1 MQRRQDRHKRGP
13 VFRFMRGFVNFFRSY
28 RKWSNKGFVAIL
40 LLAVALSMGLVLF
53 FRRFRKWSNKGFVAV
68 LLLAV
73 ALSMGLVLLFESFQ
87 GIPLTSQ
94 KKDAI
99 SQEANKT
106 NQNTKGQEEEKTA
119 RIMAH
124 GDLLYHDILY
134 FSAKK
139 DDGTY
144 DFHENFEYVTPWLKQ
159 ADLAIGDFEGTI
171 NKDHYLAGYPLF
183 NAPSEVMD
191 AIKDAGYHV
200 LDLAHN
206 HILDS
211 QIEGVISTADA
222 IEKAG
227 MTPIGVYTHEPR
239 DQAPLVIKEV
249 NGIKVALLAY
259 SYGFNGIE
267 QSISQEDYNRYLS
280 DLNEDKMKAEIERAE
295 KEADITIIM
304 PQMGVEYRIE
314 PTEEQK
320 ALYHKM
326 IDWGADIIFG
336 GHPHVVEP
344 SEIVE
349 KDGDKKL
356 IIYSMGNFI
365 SNQRIETMQGVE
377 NAKWTERG
385 VLMDV
390 TIKKKDGKT
399 TIGTAKAHPT
409 WVNRTPK
416 GTFSPEGYP
425 LYHYQTYILEDF
437 IEGGSH
443 RDQLD
448 EATKERIDTAYKEM
462 NEHVGLKW
470 D

>member
-1 MQRRQDRHKRGP
+1 MEKRSNRNQNGP
-13 VFRFMRGFVNFFRSY
+13 ILQLVRKFIRFFRNY
-28 RKWSNKGFVAIL
+28 RQWSNKTFIVVLLIVVAISMVL
-40 LLAVALSMGLVLF
+40 NLLA
-53 FRRFRKWSNKGFVAV
+53 
-68 LLLAV
+68 
-73 ALSMGLVLLFESFQ
+73 Q
-87 GIPLTSQ
+87 GIKGVPLLNRNAPAVSQ
-94 KKDAI
+94 NSD
-99 SQEANKT
+99 S
-106 NQNTKGQEEEKTA
+106 KGKNSVTEEETSA
-119 RIMAH
+119 RIMAN
-124 GDLLYHDILY
+124 GDLLYHDIIY
-134 FSAKK
+134 ISVKK
-139 DDGTY
+139 SDGTY
-144 DFHENFEYVTPWLKQ
+144 DFHENFEYVKPWLKQ
-159 ADLAIGDFEGTI
+159 ADLVIGDFEGTV

-183 NAPSEVMD
+183 NAPGEVMD
-191 AIKDAGYHV
+191 AIKDAGYQV

-211 QIEGVISTADA
+211 QIEGVVSTADA

-239 DQAPLVIKEV
+239 DKAPIVIKEV

-280 DLNEDKMKAEIERAE
+280 DLDEEKMKAEIERAE

-304 PQMGVEYRIE
+304 PQMGVEYQIE

-320 ALYHKM
+320 KLYHKM

-344 SEIVE
+344 AETVE

-365 SNQRIETMQGVE
+365 SNQRIETMQDVE

-390 TIKKKDGKT
+390 TIKKKSGKT
-399 TIGTAKAHPT
+399 TIETAQAHPS
-409 WVNRTPK
+409 WVSRTPK
-416 GTFSPEGYP
+416 GGYSPEGYP
-425 LYHYQTYILEDF
+425 LYLYQTYILEDF
-437 IEGGSH
+437 IEGGKYRS
-443 RDQLD
+443 QLD

-470 D
+470 

>member
-1 MQRRQDRHKRGP
+1 MEKRSSRNQNGP
-13 VFRFMRGFVNFFRSY
+13 ILRLVEKLIRFFRNY
-28 RKWSNKGFVAIL
+28 RQWSNKTFI
-40 LLAVALSMGLVLF
+40 
-53 FRRFRKWSNKGFVAV
+53 AV
-68 LLLAV
+68 LLIAV
-73 ALSMGLVLLFESFQ
+73 AISMALALLVEGLKGF
-87 GIPLTSQ
+87 PLTSSSTTVV
-94 KKDAI
+94 
-99 SQEANKT
+99 SQTADSKEK
-106 NQNTKGQEEEKTA
+106 NTETEQETSA
-119 RIMAH
+119 RIMAN
-124 GDLLYHDILY
+124 GDLLYHDIIY
-134 FSAKK
+134 ISAKK
-139 DDGTY
+139 ADGTY
-144 DFHENFEYVTPWLKQ
+144 DFHENFEYVKPWLKQ
-159 ADLAIGDFEGTI
+159 ADLVIGDFEGTV

-183 NAPSEVMD
+183 NAPGEVMD
-191 AIKDAGYHV
+191 AIKDAGYQV

-211 QIEGVISTADA
+211 QIEGLVSTADA

-239 DQAPLVIKEV
+239 DKAPIVIKEV

-280 DLNEDKMKAEIERAE
+280 DLDEDKMKAEIERAE

-304 PQMGVEYRIE
+304 PQMGVEYQIE

-320 ALYHKM
+320 KLYHKM

-344 SEIVE
+344 AETVE

-365 SNQRIETMQGVE
+365 SNQRIETMQDVE

-390 TIKKKDGKT
+390 TIKKKSGKT
-399 TIGTAKAHPT
+399 TIETAQAHPS
-409 WVNRTPK
+409 WVSRTPK
-416 GTFSPEGYP
+416 GGYSPEGYP
-425 LYHYQTYILEDF
+425 LYLYQTYILEDF
-437 IEGGSH
+437 IEGGKYRS
-443 RDQLD
+443 QLD

-470 D
+470 

>member
-1 MQRRQDRHKRGP
+1 MEKRSSRNQNGP
-13 VFRFMRGFVNFFRSY
+13 ILQLVRKFIRFFRNY
-28 RKWSNKGFVAIL
+28 RQWSNKTFIMVLLIVVAISMAL
-40 LLAVALSMGLVLF
+40 TLLAEGL
-53 FRRFRKWSNKGFVAV
+53 K
-68 LLLAV
+68 
-73 ALSMGLVLLFESFQ
+73 
-87 GIPLTSQ
+87 GIPLVNSSATTVSQTADSKEKNTATEQETS
-94 KKDAI
+94 
-99 SQEANKT
+99 
-106 NQNTKGQEEEKTA
+106 A
-119 RIMAH
+119 RIMAN
-124 GDLLYHDILY
+124 GDLLYHDIIY
-134 FSAKK
+134 ISAKK
-139 DDGTY
+139 ADGTY
-144 DFHENFEYVTPWLKQ
+144 DFHENFEYVKPWLKQ
-159 ADLAIGDFEGTI
+159 ADLVIGDFEGTV

-183 NAPSEVMD
+183 NAPGEVMD
-191 AIKDAGYHV
+191 AITDAGYQV

-211 QIEGVISTADA
+211 QIEGVVSTADA

-239 DQAPLVIKEV
+239 DKAPIVIKEV
-249 NGIKVALLAY
+249 NGIKVAILAY

-280 DLNEDKMKAEIERAE
+280 DLDEDKMKAEIERAE

-304 PQMGVEYRIE
+304 PQMGVEYQIE

-320 ALYHKM
+320 KLYHKM

-344 SEIVE
+344 AETVE
-349 KDGDKKL
+349 KEGDKKL

-365 SNQRIETMQGVE
+365 SNQRIETMQDVE

-390 TIKKKDGKT
+390 TIKKKSGKT
-399 TIGTAKAHPT
+399 TIETAQAHPS
-409 WVNRTPK
+409 WVSRTPK
-416 GTFSPEGYP
+416 GGYSPEGYP
-425 LYHYQTYILEDF
+425 LYLYQTYILEDF
-437 IEGGSH
+437 IEGGKYRS
-443 RDQLD
+443 QLD

-470 D
+470 

>member
-1 MQRRQDRHKRGP
+1 MHQKARRKKMEKRSSRNQNGP
-13 VFRFMRGFVNFFRSY
+13 IFRLVGKLIRFFRNY
-28 RKWSNKGFVAIL
+28 HQWSNKTFI
-40 LLAVALSMGLVLF
+40 
-53 FRRFRKWSNKGFVAV
+53 AV
-68 LLLAV
+68 LLIAV
-73 ALSMGLVLLFESFQ
+73 AISMALTLLAEGLKGF
-87 GIPLTSQ
+87 PLISSSTTVVSQ
-94 KKDAI
+94 TADSK
-99 SQEANKT
+99 
-106 NQNTKGQEEEKTA
+106 EKTTATEQETSA
-119 RIMAH
+119 RIMAN
-124 GDLLYHDILY
+124 GDLLYHDIIY
-134 FSAKK
+134 ISAKK
-139 DDGTY
+139 SDGTY
-144 DFHENFEYVTPWLKQ
+144 DFHENFEYVKPWLKQ
-159 ADLAIGDFEGTI
+159 ADLVIGDFEGTV

-183 NAPSEVMD
+183 NAPGEVMD
-191 AIKDAGYHV
+191 AIKDAGYQV

-211 QIEGVISTADA
+211 QIEGVVSTADA

-239 DQAPLVIKEV
+239 DKAPIVIKEV

-280 DLNEDKMKAEIERAE
+280 DLDEDKMKAEIERAE

-304 PQMGVEYRIE
+304 PQMGVEYQIE

-320 ALYHKM
+320 KLYHKM

-344 SEIVE
+344 AETVE

-365 SNQRIETMQGVE
+365 SNQRIETMQDVE

-390 TIKKKDGKT
+390 TIKKKSGKT
-399 TIGTAKAHPT
+399 TIETAQAHPS
-409 WVNRTPK
+409 WVSRTPK
-416 GTFSPEGYP
+416 GGYSPEGYP
-425 LYHYQTYILEDF
+425 LYLYQTYILEDF
-437 IEGGSH
+437 IEGGKYRS
-443 RDQLD
+443 QLD

-470 D
+470 

>member
-1 MQRRQDRHKRGP
+1 MHQKARRKKMEKRSSRNQNGP
-13 VFRFMRGFVNFFRSY
+13 IFRLVGKLIRFFRNY
-28 RKWSNKGFVAIL
+28 HQWSNKTFI
-40 LLAVALSMGLVLF
+40 
-53 FRRFRKWSNKGFVAV
+53 AV
-68 LLLAV
+68 LLIAV
-73 ALSMGLVLLFESFQ
+73 AISMALTLLAEELKGF
-87 GIPLTSQ
+87 PLTSSSTTVV
-94 KKDAI
+94 
-99 SQEANKT
+99 SQTADFK
-106 NQNTKGQEEEKTA
+106 EKTTATEQETSA
-119 RIMAH
+119 RIMAN
-124 GDLLYHDILY
+124 GDLLYHDIIY
-134 FSAKK
+134 ISAKK
-139 DDGTY
+139 SDGTY
-144 DFHENFEYVTPWLKQ
+144 DFHENFEYVKPWLKQ
-159 ADLAIGDFEGTI
+159 ADLVIGDFEGTV

-183 NAPSEVMD
+183 NAPGEVMD
-191 AIKDAGYHV
+191 AIKDAGYQV

-211 QIEGVISTADA
+211 QIEGVVSTADA

-239 DQAPLVIKEV
+239 DKAPIVIKEV

-280 DLNEDKMKAEIERAE
+280 DLDEDKMKAEIERAE

-304 PQMGVEYRIE
+304 PQMGVEYQIE

-320 ALYHKM
+320 KLYHKM

-344 SEIVE
+344 AETVE
-349 KDGDKKL
+349 KNGDKKL

-365 SNQRIETMQGVE
+365 SNQRIETMQDVE

-390 TIKKKDGKT
+390 TIKKKSGKT
-399 TIGTAKAHPT
+399 TIETAQAHPS
-409 WVNRTPK
+409 WVSRTPK
-416 GTFSPEGYP
+416 GGYSPEGYP
-425 LYHYQTYILEDF
+425 LYLYQTYILEDF
-437 IEGGSH
+437 IEGGKYRS
-443 RDQLD
+443 QLD

-470 D
+470 

>member
-1 MQRRQDRHKRGP
+1 MHQKARRKKMEKRSSRNQNGP
-13 VFRFMRGFVNFFRSY
+13 ILRLVEKLIRFFRNY
-28 RKWSNKGFVAIL
+28 RQWSNKTFI
-40 LLAVALSMGLVLF
+40 
-53 FRRFRKWSNKGFVAV
+53 AV
-68 LLLAV
+68 LLIAV
-73 ALSMGLVLLFESFQ
+73 AISMALTLLVEGLKGF
-87 GIPLTSQ
+87 PLTSSSTTVV
-94 KKDAI
+94 
-99 SQEANKT
+99 SQTADSK
-106 NQNTKGQEEEKTA
+106 EKTTATEQETSA
-119 RIMAH
+119 RIMAN
-124 GDLLYHDILY
+124 GDLLYHDIIY
-134 FSAKK
+134 ISAKK
-139 DDGTY
+139 SDGTY
-144 DFHENFEYVTPWLKQ
+144 DFHENFEYVKPWLKQ
-159 ADLAIGDFEGTI
+159 ADLVIGDFEGTV

-183 NAPSEVMD
+183 NAPGEVMN
-191 AIKDAGYHV
+191 AIKDAGYQV

-211 QIEGVISTADA
+211 QIEGVVSTADA

-239 DQAPLVIKEV
+239 DKAPIVIKEV

-280 DLNEDKMKAEIERAE
+280 DLDEDKMKAEIERAE

-304 PQMGVEYRIE
+304 PQMGVEYQIE

-320 ALYHKM
+320 KLYHKM

-344 SEIVE
+344 AETVE
-349 KDGDKKL
+349 KNGDKKL

-365 SNQRIETMQGVE
+365 SNQRIETMQDVE

-390 TIKKKDGKT
+390 TIKKKSGKT
-399 TIGTAKAHPT
+399 TIETAQAHPS
-409 WVNRTPK
+409 WVSRTPK
-416 GTFSPEGYP
+416 GGYSPEGYP
-425 LYHYQTYILEDF
+425 LYLYQTYILEDF
-437 IEGGSH
+437 IEGGKYRS
-443 RDQLD
+443 QLD

-470 D
+470 

>member
-1 MQRRQDRHKRGP
+1 MHQKARRKKMEKRSSRNQKGP
-13 VFRFMRGFVNFFRSY
+13 ILQLVRKFIRFFRNY
-28 RKWSNKGFVAIL
+28 RQWSNKTFIMVLLIVVAISMAL
-40 LLAVALSMGLVLF
+40 TLLAEGL
-53 FRRFRKWSNKGFVAV
+53 K
-68 LLLAV
+68 
-73 ALSMGLVLLFESFQ
+73 
-87 GIPLTSQ
+87 GIPLVNSSATTVSQ
-94 KKDAI
+94 SADSK
-99 SQEANKT
+99 
-106 NQNTKGQEEEKTA
+106 EKTTVTEQETSA
-119 RIMAH
+119 RIMAN
-124 GDLLYHDILY
+124 GDMLYHDIIY
-134 FSAKK
+134 ISAKK
-139 DDGTY
+139 ADGTY
-144 DFHENFEYVTPWLKQ
+144 DFHENFEYVKPWLKQ
-159 ADLAIGDFEGTI
+159 ADLVLGDFEGTV

-183 NAPSEVMD
+183 NAPGEVMD
-191 AIKDAGYHV
+191 AIKDAGYQV

-211 QIEGVISTADA
+211 QIEGVVSTADA

-227 MTPIGVYTHEPR
+227 MTPVGVYTHESR
-239 DQAPLVIKEV
+239 DKAPLVIKEV
-249 NGIKVALLAY
+249 KGIKVAILAY

-280 DLNEDKMKAEIERAE
+280 DLDEEKMKAEIERAE

-304 PQMGVEYRIE
+304 PQMGVEYQIE

-320 ALYHKM
+320 KLYHKM

-344 SEIVE
+344 AETVE

-365 SNQRIETMQGVE
+365 SNQRIETMQDVE

-390 TIKKKDGKT
+390 TIKKKSGKT
-399 TIGTAKAHPT
+399 TIETAQAHPS
-409 WVNRTPK
+409 WVSRTPK
-416 GTFSPEGYP
+416 GGYSPEGYP
-425 LYHYQTYILEDF
+425 LYLYQTYILEDF
-437 IEGGSH
+437 IEGGKY

-470 D
+470 

>member
-1 MQRRQDRHKRGP
+1 MHQKARRKKMEKRSSRNQNGP
-13 VFRFMRGFVNFFRSY
+13 ILQLVRKFIRFFRNY
-28 RKWSNKGFVAIL
+28 RQWSNKTFIMVLLIVVAISMAL
-40 LLAVALSMGLVLF
+40 TLLAEGL
-53 FRRFRKWSNKGFVAV
+53 K
-68 LLLAV
+68 
-73 ALSMGLVLLFESFQ
+73 
-87 GIPLTSQ
+87 GIPLVNSSATTVSQTADSKEKNTATEQETS
-94 KKDAI
+94 
-99 SQEANKT
+99 
-106 NQNTKGQEEEKTA
+106 A
-119 RIMAH
+119 RIMAN
-124 GDLLYHDILY
+124 GDLLYHDIIY
-134 FSAKK
+134 ISAKK
-139 DDGTY
+139 ADGTY
-144 DFHENFEYVTPWLKQ
+144 DFHENFEYVKPWLKQ
-159 ADLAIGDFEGTI
+159 ADLVIGDFEGTV

-183 NAPSEVMD
+183 NAPGEVMD
-191 AIKDAGYHV
+191 AIKDAGYQV

-211 QIEGVISTADA
+211 QIEGVVSTADA

-239 DQAPLVIKEV
+239 DKAPIVIKEV

-280 DLNEDKMKAEIERAE
+280 DLDEDKMKAEIERAE

-304 PQMGVEYRIE
+304 PQMGVEYQIE

-320 ALYHKM
+320 KLYHKM

-344 SEIVE
+344 AETVE
-349 KDGDKKL
+349 KNGDKKL

-365 SNQRIETMQGVE
+365 SNQRIETMQDVE

-390 TIKKKDGKT
+390 TIKKKSGKT
-399 TIGTAKAHPT
+399 TIETAQAHPS
-409 WVNRTPK
+409 WVSRTPK
-416 GTFSPEGYP
+416 GGYSPEGYP
-425 LYHYQTYILEDF
+425 LYLYQTYILEDF
-437 IEGGSH
+437 IEGGKYRS
-443 RDQLD
+443 QLD

-470 D
+470 

>member
-13 VFRFMRGFVNFFRSY
+13 VFRFVRGFVNFFRSY

-40 LLAVALSMGLVLF
+40 LLAVALSMGLVL
-53 FRRFRKWSNKGFVAV
+53 
-68 LLLAV
+68 
-73 ALSMGLVLLFESFQ
+73 LFESFQ

-99 SQEANKT
+99 FKEANKT
-106 NQNTKGQEEEKTA
+106 NQKSKDQEEETSA

-124 GDLLYHDILY
+124 GDLLYHDIIY
-134 FSAKK
+134 MSAKK
-139 DDGTY
+139 EDGSY

-183 NAPSEVMD
+183 NAPGQVMD

-206 HILDS
+206 HVLDS

-227 MTPIGVYTHEPR
+227 MTPIGVYTHESR

-304 PQMGVEYRIE
+304 PQMGVEYRLE

-320 ALYHKM
+320 VLYHKM

-344 SEIVE
+344 SETVE

-365 SNQRIETMQGVE
+365 SNQRIETMQDEE

-390 TIKKKDGKT
+390 TIKKKAGKT
-399 TIGTAKAHPT
+399 TIETAKAHPS

-416 GTFSPEGYP
+416 GTYSPEGYP
-425 LYHYQTYILEDF
+425 LFLYQTYILEDF

>member
-1 MQRRQDRHKRGP
+1 MEQRSSRRKNGP
-13 VFRFMRGFVNFFRSY
+13 VLQAIRHSVRFFRNY
-28 RKWSNKGFVAIL
+28 KQWNNRTFIVV
-40 LLAVALSMGLVLF
+40 LLAS
-53 FRRFRKWSNKGFVAV
+53 VAV
-68 LLLAV
+68 SMMLTLLV
-73 ALSMGLVLLFESFQ
+73 EGTRGISLSSSDSSSAHQQSSSQAKNAETEQ
-87 GIPLTSQ
+87 ETS
-94 KKDAI
+94 
-99 SQEANKT
+99 
-106 NQNTKGQEEEKTA
+106 A
-119 RIMAH
+119 RIMAN
-124 GDLLYHDILY
+124 GDLLYHDIIY
-134 FSAKK
+134 ISAKK
-139 DDGTY
+139 SDGTY
-144 DFHENFEYVTPWLKQ
+144 DFHDNFEYVKPWLKQ
-159 ADLAIGDFEGTI
+159 ADLVLGDFEGTV

-183 NAPSEVMD
+183 NAPGEVMD
-191 AIKDAGYHV
+191 AIKDAGYQV

-211 QIEGVISTADA
+211 QIEGVVSTADA

-227 MTPIGVYTHEPR
+227 MTPVGVYTHESR
-239 DQAPLVIKEV
+239 DKAPLVIKEV
-249 NGIKVALLAY
+249 NGIKVAILAY

-280 DLNEDKMKAEIERAE
+280 DLDEDKMKAEIERAE

-304 PQMGVEYRIE
+304 PQMGVEYQIE

-320 ALYHKM
+320 KLYHKM

-344 SEIVE
+344 AETVE

-365 SNQRIETMQGVE
+365 SNQRIETMQDVE

-390 TIKKKDGKT
+390 TIKKKSGKT
-399 TIGTAKAHPT
+399 TIETAQAHPS
-409 WVNRTPK
+409 WVSRTPK
-416 GTFSPEGYP
+416 GGYSPEGYP
-425 LYHYQTYILEDF
+425 LYLYQTYILEDF
-437 IEGGSH
+437 IEGGKYRS
-443 RDQLD
+443 QLD

-470 D
+470 

>member
-1 MQRRQDRHKRGP
+1 MEKRSRRKKQSGLP
-13 VFRFMRGFVNFFRSY
+13 VVRESIQFFKNY
-28 RKWSNKGFVAIL
+28 RQWSNKTFVFVLLIVVAISMAL
-40 LLAVALSMGLVLF
+40 TLLA
-53 FRRFRKWSNKGFVAV
+53 
-68 LLLAV
+68 
-73 ALSMGLVLLFESFQ
+73 Q
-87 GIPLTSQ
+87 GIKGVPLWNRNAPAVSQ
-94 KKDAI
+94 N
-99 SQEANKT
+99 SES
-106 NQNTKGQEEEKTA
+106 KGKNSVTEEETSV
-119 RIMAH
+119 RIMAN
-124 GDLLYHDILY
+124 GDLLYHDIIY
-134 FSAKK
+134 ISAKK
-139 DDGTY
+139 SDGSY
-144 DFHENFEYVTPWLKQ
+144 DFHENFEYVKPWLKQ
-159 ADLAIGDFEGTI
+159 ADLVLGDFEGTV

-183 NAPSEVMD
+183 NAPGEVMD
-191 AIKDAGYHV
+191 AIKDAGYQV

-211 QIEGVISTADA
+211 QIEGVFSTADA

-239 DQAPLVIKEV
+239 DKAPIVIKEV
-249 NGIKVALLAY
+249 KGIKVALLAY

-280 DLNEDKMKAEIERAE
+280 DLDEDKMKAEIERAE

-304 PQMGVEYRIE
+304 PQMGVEYQIE

-320 ALYHKM
+320 KLYHKM

-344 SEIVE
+344 AETVE
-349 KDGDKKL
+349 KEGDKKL

-365 SNQRIETMQGVE
+365 SNQRIETMQDVE

-390 TIKKKDGKT
+390 TIKKKSGKT
-399 TIGTAKAHPT
+399 TIETAQAHPS
-409 WVNRTPK
+409 WVSRTPK
-416 GTFSPEGYP
+416 GGYSPEGYP
-425 LYHYQTYILEDF
+425 LYLYQTYILEDF
-437 IEGGSH
+437 IEGGKYRS
-443 RDQLD
+443 QLD

-470 D
+470 

>member
-1 MQRRQDRHKRGP
+1 MEQRSRKRKNGP
-13 VFRFMRGFVNFFRSY
+13 VLQAIRNTVRFFRSY
-28 RKWSNKGFVAIL
+28 KQWNNRTFIVV
-40 LLAVALSMGLVLF
+40 LLASVAASMMLTLLVEGARGISLS
-53 FRRFRKWSNKGFVAV
+53 SSDPS
-68 LLLAV
+68 
-73 ALSMGLVLLFESFQ
+73 AL
-87 GIPLTSQ
+87 Q
-94 KKDAI
+94 KKSN
-99 SQEANKT
+99 SQEKNAESE
-106 NQNTKGQEEEKTA
+106 QETSA
-119 RIMAH
+119 RIMAN
-124 GDLLYHDILY
+124 GDLLYHDIIY
-134 FSAKK
+134 ISAKK
-139 DDGTY
+139 SDGTY
-144 DFHENFEYVTPWLKQ
+144 DFHENFEYVKPWLKQ
-159 ADLAIGDFEGTI
+159 ADLVIGDFEGTV

-183 NAPSEVMD
+183 NAPGEVMD
-191 AIKDAGYHV
+191 AIKDAGYQV

-211 QIEGVISTADA
+211 QIEGVVSTADA

-227 MTPIGVYTHEPR
+227 MTPVGVYTHESR
-239 DQAPLVIKEV
+239 DKAPLLIKEV
-249 NGIKVALLAY
+249 NGIKVAILAY

-304 PQMGVEYRIE
+304 PQMGVEYQIE

-320 ALYHKM
+320 KLYHKM

-344 SEIVE
+344 AETVE

-365 SNQRIETMQGVE
+365 SNQRIETMQDVE

-390 TIKKKDGKT
+390 TIKKKSGKT
-399 TIGTAKAHPT
+399 TIETAQAHPS
-409 WVNRTPK
+409 WVSRTPK
-416 GTFSPEGYP
+416 GGYSPEGYP
-425 LYHYQTYILEDF
+425 LYLYQTYILEDF
-437 IEGGSH
+437 IEGGKYRS
-443 RDQLD
+443 QLD

-470 D
+470 

>member
-1 MQRRQDRHKRGP
+1 MEKRSSRNQKDPFLGL
-13 VFRFMRGFVNFFRSY
+13 VRKFIRFFRNY
-28 RKWSNKGFVAIL
+28 RQWSNKTFIVVLLIVVAISMAL
-40 LLAVALSMGLVLF
+40 TLLA
-53 FRRFRKWSNKGFVAV
+53 
-68 LLLAV
+68 
-73 ALSMGLVLLFESFQ
+73 Q
-87 GIPLTSQ
+87 GIKGVPLWNRN
-94 KKDAI
+94 AP
-99 SQEANKT
+99 AV
-106 NQNTKGQEEEKTA
+106 NQNSESKGKNSVTEEETSV
-119 RIMAH
+119 RIMAN
-124 GDLLYHDILY
+124 GDLLYHDIIY
-134 FSAKK
+134 ISAKK
-139 DDGTY
+139 SDGSY
-144 DFHENFEYVTPWLKQ
+144 DFHENFEYVKPWLKQ
-159 ADLAIGDFEGTI
+159 ADLVLGDFEGTV

-183 NAPSEVMD
+183 NAPGEVMD
-191 AIKDAGYHV
+191 AIKDAGYQV

-211 QIEGVISTADA
+211 QIEGVVSTADA

-239 DQAPLVIKEV
+239 DKAPIVIKEV
-249 NGIKVALLAY
+249 KGIKVALLAY

-280 DLNEDKMKAEIERAE
+280 DLDEDKMKAEIERAE

-304 PQMGVEYRIE
+304 PQMGVEYQIE

-320 ALYHKM
+320 KLYHKM

-344 SEIVE
+344 AETVE

-365 SNQRIETMQGVE
+365 SNQRIETMQDVE

-390 TIKKKDGKT
+390 TIKKKSGKT
-399 TIGTAKAHPT
+399 TIETAQAHPS
-409 WVNRTPK
+409 WVSRTPK
-416 GTFSPEGYP
+416 GGYSPEGYP
-425 LYHYQTYILEDF
+425 LYLYQTYVLEDF
-437 IEGGSH
+437 IEGGKYRS
-443 RDQLD
+443 QLD

-470 D
+470 

>member
-1 MQRRQDRHKRGP
+1 MEKRSSRNQKDP
-13 VFRFMRGFVNFFRSY
+13 VLGLVRKFIRFFRNY
-28 RKWSNKGFVAIL
+28 RQWSNKTFIVVLLIVVAISMAL
-40 LLAVALSMGLVLF
+40 TLLA
-53 FRRFRKWSNKGFVAV
+53 
-68 LLLAV
+68 
-73 ALSMGLVLLFESFQ
+73 Q
-87 GIPLTSQ
+87 GIKGVPLWNRN
-94 KKDAI
+94 AP
-99 SQEANKT
+99 AV
-106 NQNTKGQEEEKTA
+106 NQNSESKGKNSVTEEETSV
-119 RIMAH
+119 RIMAN
-124 GDLLYHDILY
+124 GDLLYHDIIY
-134 FSAKK
+134 ISAKK
-139 DDGTY
+139 SDGSY
-144 DFHENFEYVTPWLKQ
+144 DFHENFEYVKPWLKQ
-159 ADLAIGDFEGTI
+159 ADLVLGDFEGTV

-183 NAPSEVMD
+183 NAPGEVMD
-191 AIKDAGYHV
+191 AIKDAGYQV

-211 QIEGVISTADA
+211 QIEGVVSTADA

-239 DQAPLVIKEV
+239 DKAPIVIKEV
-249 NGIKVALLAY
+249 KGIKVALLAY

-280 DLNEDKMKAEIERAE
+280 DLDEDKMKAEIERAE

-304 PQMGVEYRIE
+304 PQMGVEYQIE

-320 ALYHKM
+320 KLYHKM

-344 SEIVE
+344 AETVE
-349 KDGDKKL
+349 KKGDKKL

-365 SNQRIETMQGVE
+365 SNQRIETMQDVE

-390 TIKKKDGKT
+390 TIKKKSGKT
-399 TIGTAKAHPT
+399 TIETAQAHPS
-409 WVNRTPK
+409 WVSRTPK
-416 GTFSPEGYP
+416 GGYSPEGYP
-425 LYHYQTYILEDF
+425 LYLYQTYILEDF
-437 IEGGSH
+437 IEGGKYRS
-443 RDQLD
+443 QLD

-470 D
+470 